1 MTHGLTGVA
10 QYVVLEKMVKVA
22 TRGGDDFKCMVLD
35 REGTRIVSACCS
47 MSKVADLGITHV
59 DDLSKDRQPQPQV
72 QLPCTSSPPA
82 LFAAFSRLPSPT
94 AD

>member
-1 MTHGLTGVA
+1 
-10 QYVVLEKMVKVA
+10 
-22 TRGGDDFKCMVLD
+22 
-35 REGTRIVSACCS
+35 

-82 LFAAFSRLPSPT
+82 LFAAFSSLPSPT